1 MSGTS
6 YGACILHIA
15 PESFVG
21 GPLALVGTGD
31 RITVDVARRLLQLEV
46 AEDELARRRAR
57 WVPPAPRYHRG
68 YGAIFARH
76 VRQADAGCDFDL
88 LETHAGAPVDEPAI
102 F

>member
-1 MSGTS
+1 
-6 YGACILHIA
+6 
-15 PESFVG
+15 
-21 GPLALVGTGD
+21 LALVGTGD

-57 WVPPAPRYHRG
+57 WVPLAPRYHRG

-76 VRQADAGCDFDL
+76 VRQADAGCDFDI
-88 LETHAGAPVDEPAI
+88 LETQAGAPVDEPAI